1 MNKPAFPFIDE
12 NSILAKLK
20 DGNQAAFK
28 YFYDKYSLQLY
39 RKLIQMV
46 HEETIAEELLQDLF
60 VKIWEKR
67 NLVDPEQSFKAYLY
81 KIAERIVYDHFR
93 KLTREARL
101 KGEFSAMSSE
111 LYSHTEEN
119 IFKKEAEAKIQAAIE
134 KLPHQQKQVFTLC
147 KIEGKSYEEV
157 SKILG
162 ISVVTINT
170 HITRATKTIKM
181 HLKSNDS
188 MAYILALSAAIHAL
202 PR

>member
-1 MNKPAFPFIDE
+1 
-12 NSILAKLK
+12 
-20 DGNQAAFK
+20 
-28 YFYDKYSLQLY
+28 
-39 RKLIQMV
+39 MV
-46 HEETIAEELLQDLF
+46 HEESIAEELLQDLF

-67 NLVDPEQSFKAYLY
+67 SLVDPQQSFKAYLY

-93 KLTREARL
+93 RLTREARL
-101 KGEFSAMSSE
+101 KGEFSAISSE

-119 IFKKEAEAKIQAAIE
+119 IFKREAEAKIHAAIE

-170 HITRATKTIKM
+170 HITRATKTIKA

-202 PR
+202 PK